1 MTLRDRLNLIQS
13 NTVDGDHLI
22 AIRESMARAA
32 RLANDN
38 RRRLAMLSE
47 VVDDMI
53 LPQAPS
59 QPPPL
64 PNLPLHPHFVIMQA
78 SAMVR
83 SRRGA

>member
-1 MTLRDRLNLIQS
+1 MTLRDRLSRVQGD
-13 NTVDGDHLI
+13 TVDGDHLI

-38 RRRLAMLSE
+38 RLSLAALSE
-47 VVDDMI
+47 VVDDLI
-53 LPQAPS
+53 LPPAAS

-64 PNLPLHPHFVIMQA
+64 RNLPAHPTFVFLRA

-83 SRRGA
+83 PPGEA

>member
-1 MTLRDRLNLIQS
+1 MTLRDRLSLIQVT
-13 NTVDGDHLI
+13 TVDGDHLI

-47 VVDDMI
+47 VVDDLI
-53 LPQAPS
+53 LPPAPL

-64 PNLPLHPHFVIMQA
+64 RHLPAHPHFVTLQA
-78 SAMVR
+78 RAMVR
-83 SRRGA
+83 PHRD

>member
-1 MTLRDRLNLIQS
+1 MTLQDRLNLIQS

-64 PNLPLHPHFVIMQA
+64 PNLPPHPHFVVMQA

>member
-1 MTLRDRLNLIQS
+1 MTLRDRLSRIQGD
-13 NTVDGDHLI
+13 TVDGHHFI

-38 RRRLAMLSE
+38 RRRLAALSE
-47 VVDDMI
+47 VIDDMI
-53 LPQAPS
+53 LPPVPS

-64 PNLPLHPHFVIMQA
+64 RNLPAHPHFVILQA

-83 SRRGA
+83 LRGEA